1 MRVYLGKMF
10 GISLALT
17 VVVELIVAFV
27 VRFCVRHVGKAR
39 CKAGDAERLD
49 QQDHQPRPVWGSK
62 RHMALLVV
70 LVNVLTNPA
79 AVLLCWLERMFLPS
93 FFYFPVEILVEIA
106 VVAVEA
112 RIYCSFKDRPGWQIG
127 RPVLLSVVANGCSWI
142 LGMACGTWI
151 DQAVTVILW
160 LVRAW

>member
-1 MRVYLGKMF
+1 MKTYLVKMF
-10 GISLALT
+10 GISLGLT

-27 VRFCVRHVGKAR
+27 VRFCARHVGKAG
-39 CKAGDAERLD
+39 CKTGDAESLALQN
-49 QQDHQPRPVWGSK
+49 QQPGLVWGSK

-79 AVLLCWLERMFLPS
+79 AVLLCWLGRMFLPS

-112 RIYCSFKDRPGWQIG
+112 WIYRSFKDKPGWQIG
-127 RPVLLSVVANGCSWI
+127 WPILLSVVTNGCSWI
-142 LGMACGTWI
+142 LGMVCGTWI
-151 DQAVTVILW
+151 DQVVTVILW
-160 LVRAW
+160 LVQAW